1 MGWPCSATERFPRIN
16 VYEKRP
22 QQSTEEQWQD
32 MMMRISVRTSYKV
45 LKMKEDA
52 HVAYMTA
59 NELEQRQKL
68 ADTENPH
75 QKSHKVYL

>member
-1 MGWPCSATERFPRIN
+1 MGWPCSATECLPSIN
-16 VYEKRP
+16 AYEKRS

-32 MMMRISVRTSYKV
+32 LMRRISVRTSYTV

-59 NELEQRQKL
+59 NELKQ
-68 ADTENPH
+68 
-75 QKSHKVYL
+75 